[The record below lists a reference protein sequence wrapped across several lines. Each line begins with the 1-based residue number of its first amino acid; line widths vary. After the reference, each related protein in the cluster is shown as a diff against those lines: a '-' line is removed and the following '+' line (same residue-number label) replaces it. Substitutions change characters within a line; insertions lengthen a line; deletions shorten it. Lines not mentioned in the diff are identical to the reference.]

1 MFLGIFTASKQE
13 KLEDSALLKAI
24 SDGSSAALSELYD
37 RYGRLVYSLAY
48 QVNGDSGTAEEVT
61 QEVFLQVWH
70 KAATY
75 QSEQGKVLS
84 WLASVARHRAID
96 ALRRKNARPEGHR
109 LEWQDG
115 DEPDLVDPASV
126 EEDAELSLRGAA
138 VRRAL
143 TQLPEEQRHALA
155 LAFFS
160 GMTHQEISDTTGEP
174 LGTVKTRIRLAMQKL
189 RELLRDES
197 SVTKEIR

>member
-13 KLEDSALLKAI
+13 KLEDSALLQAI
-24 SDGSSAALSELYD
+24 SNGSSAALGELYD
-37 RYGRLVYSLAY
+37 RYGRLVFSLAY
-48 QVNGDSGTAEEVT
+48 QVTGDSGTAEEVT

-115 DEPDLVDPASV
+115 DEPDLVDPTSV

-143 TQLPEEQRHALA
+143 SQLPEEQRHALA
-155 LAFFS
+155 LAFFN
-160 GMTHQEISDTTGEP
+160 GMTHQEISDATGEP

-189 RELLRDES
+189 RLILES
-197 SVTKEIR
+197 DWNVK

>member
-1 MFLGIFTASKQE
+1 MFLGIFVAPKQE
-13 KLEDSALLKAI
+13 KLDDSALLRAI
-24 SDGSSAALSELYD
+24 SDGSSSALSELYD
-37 RYGRLVYSLAY
+37 RYGRLVFSLAY
-48 QVNGDSGTAEEVT
+48 QITSDGGTAEEVT
-61 QEVFLQVWH
+61 QEVFLQVWN
-70 KAATY
+70 KAATF
-75 QSEQGKVLS
+75 QAEQGKAIS

-109 LEWQDG
+109 MEWQDG

-143 TQLPEEQRHALA
+143 RQPPQEQRSALP

-160 GMTHQEISDTTGEP
+160 GMTHQEISDATGEP
-174 LGTVKTRIRLAMQKL
+174 LGTIKTRIRLAMQKL
-189 RELLRDES
+189 RLILES
-197 SVTKEIR
+197 DWNVK

>member
-1 MFLGIFTASKQE
+1 MFLGIFVAPKQE
-13 KLEDSALLKAI
+13 KLDDSALLRAI
-24 SDGSSAALSELYD
+24 SDGSSSALSELYD

-48 QVNGDSGTAEEVT
+48 QITSDGGTAEEVT
-61 QEVFLQVWH
+61 QEVFLQVWN
-70 KAATY
+70 KAATF
-75 QSEQGKVLS
+75 QAEQGKAIS

-109 LEWQDG
+109 MEWQDG

-143 TQLPEEQRHALA
+143 SQLPPEQRAALA

-160 GMTHQEISDTTGEP
+160 GMTHQEISDATGEP
-174 LGTVKTRIRLAMQKL
+174 LGTIKTRIRLAMQKL
-189 RELLRDES
+189 RLILES
-197 SVTKEIR
+197 DWNAK